1 MPKAK
6 SNKYDIFI
14 IGGGV
19 NGVGIARDAAGRGLK
34 VCLADM
40 GDLGGATSSSSTKLF
55 HGGLRYL
62 EYFEFNLVRESLR
75 EREVLLSSMPHISW
89 PMRFVLPYHEHM
101 RFETNSPVSKVLSFL
116 MPWYKGKRPPW
127 LIKLALFL
135 YDNIGGRKI
144 LPESKTINLKSDP
157 SGQPLKEKFVKA
169 FEYSDCWVEDSR
181 LVILNARDAA
191 MKSAEIM
198 PRNKV
203 ISAKKIISGWEIIVK
218 NSQSNK
224 TSKFSCKLLIN
235 ASGPWVQSI
244 INNTLTLN
252 SSLSVRLVKGS
263 HIVTKKLFKHEK
275 CYFFQGTDGRIVFA
289 IPYETDFTL
298 IGTTDVSHENIDDTI
313 SCSTEEE
320 DYLLTFVN
328 EYFEKPVTKND
339 IIWSYAGV
347 RPLFNDGSE
356 SDSAIS
362 RDYFL
367 DLDQSDERSP
377 LMNIYGGKITTYRK
391 LAESALDKVQTI
403 FPEMGP
409 SWTEKSYLPGGAF
422 EIDEFEIIVETIFKQ
437 YGYLGK
443 DLARRLVRLYGK
455 DAYNLLANKT
465 NKSDLGQHFGNF
477 VYAFEIDWTIKHE
490 WVTCSE
496 DFLWRRTK
504 LGLLLDN
511 ASAKS
516 VDKYI
521 KKKLETI
528 PDL

>member
-1 MPKAK
+1 MLK
-6 SNKYDIFI
+6 SKPNKYDIFI

-34 VCLADM
+34 VCLAEM

-62 EYFEFNLVRESLR
+62 EYFEFNLVKESLR
-75 EREVLLSSMPHISW
+75 EREVLLSAMPHISW
-89 PMRFVLPYHEHM
+89 PMRFVLPYHKDM
-101 RFETNSPVSKVLSFL
+101 RFEINSPASKFLSFL
-116 MPWYKGKRPPW
+116 MPWNKGKRPPW

-144 LPESKTINLKSDP
+144 LSSSKTINLGSDP
-157 SGQPLKEKFVKA
+157 SGKPLKDKFIKA

-191 MKSAEIM
+191 MKSAKIM
-198 PRNKV
+198 PRHKVIGAEKVDGGWNIAVKNNQTNKV
-203 ISAKKIISGWEIIVK
+203 
-218 NSQSNK
+218 SNF
-224 TSKFSCKLLIN
+224 TCKLLIN
-235 ASGPWVQSI
+235 AGGPWVQNI
-244 INNTLTLN
+244 INNTLKAN
-252 SSLSVRLVKGS
+252 SPLSVRLVKGS
-263 HIVTKKLFKHEK
+263 HIVTRKLFEHKK
-275 CYFFQGTDGRIVFA
+275 CYFFQGTDGRVVFA

-298 IGTTDVSHENIDDTI
+298 IGTTDISHENIDDAI
-313 SCSTEEE
+313 SCSKEEE
-320 DYLLTFVN
+320 EYLLNFVN

-367 DLDQSDERSP
+367 DLDQIDERSP

-391 LAESALDKVQTI
+391 LAEDVLKKIRPI
-403 FPEMGP
+403 FPTMGK
-409 SWTEKSYLPGGAF
+409 SWTEKSSLPGGNF
-422 EIDEFEIIVETIFKQ
+422 EIDAFENIVEAIFQKHR
-437 YGYLGK
+437 YLGK
-443 DLARRLVRLYGK
+443 DLARRLIRLYGN
-455 DAYNLLANKT
+455 DAYNLLLNKKK
-465 NKSDLGQHFGNF
+465 KSDLGQYFGNLL
-477 VYAFEIDWTIKHE
+477 YAFEIDWAIKNE

-504 LGLLLDN
+504 LGLRLN
-511 ASAKS
+511 NTSAKL
-516 VDKYI
+516 VNKYI
-521 KKKLETI
+521 QKKLKTI
-528 PDL
+528 PGL